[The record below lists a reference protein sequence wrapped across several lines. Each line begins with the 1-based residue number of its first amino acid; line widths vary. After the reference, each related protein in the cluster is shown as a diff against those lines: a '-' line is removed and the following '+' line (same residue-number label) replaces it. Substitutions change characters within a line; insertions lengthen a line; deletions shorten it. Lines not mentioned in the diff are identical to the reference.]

1 MDNNELKRVYEH
13 SKEGNYSAGVMKKT
27 TAYCGEIF
35 RRYMKRGSV
44 LELGSAEG
52 VATDVLYPYFNDY
65 TIVDGAD
72 FFVESLKQRYPKIK
86 AYCSLFEDYSPDI
99 KYDNIVLGHVLEHVK
114 DPVDILKKCS
124 KWLNQEGKILCAVP
138 NANSIHRQAAVSM
151 GILDSIYQL
160 NETDIKNGHRR
171 VYDLQSFRSDFE
183 KAGLKIVAS
192 GGYWLKPVSNR
203 QINEG
208 WTDDMVDA
216 FLKLGEKYSE
226 IAAEIYVVSTN

>member
-1 MDNNELKRVYEH
+1 M
-13 SKEGNYSAGVMKKT
+13 
-27 TAYCGEIF
+27 
-35 RRYMKRGSV
+35 